1 MTTSGRARRYAPNP
15 LAAGALLA
23 AICVLAVRI
32 RVPEH
37 GAVLAGALF
46 VLHFALGL
54 TDGLVRRRLFRIV
67 VFAVFLF
74 LAQLLLVR
82 GQSVEA
88 RMASGMLMSLRFVN
102 IVMASS
108 LFVAA
113 TDPESLAYAL
123 MQAGLPYRYGYALV
137 AALRFVPYL
146 QEETATV
153 LAAQAARGIGVDRPS
168 CQGYTGRGHLHS
180 GHRCRSEPC
189 GLAGHVHGGPLLR
202 VTCQED
208 VPQENTF
215 HGGGLPDADSCH
227 CSVGSHRVEL
237 SRRPI
242 FLY

>member
-1 MTTSGRARRYAPNP
+1 M
-15 LAAGALLA
+15 AAGALLA

-168 CQGYTGRGHLHS
+168 LPGVYLRARYTFI
-180 GHRCRSEPC
+180 P
-189 GLAGHVHGGPLLR
+189 
-202 VTCQED
+202 VT
-208 VPQENTF
+208 V
-215 HGGGLPDADSCH
+215 AA
-227 CSVGSHRVEL
+227 L
-237 SRRPI
+237 SRVDSLAMSMEGRCFGLHAKRTFRRRIPFTAAD
-242 FLY
+242 FLMLTLAIVLSALIVLN